1 MPMVTTS
8 QLRPFVSV
16 VIPAYNEQRY
26 IRECLDSV
34 FAQDYPSDRVEV
46 IVVDGHS
53 TDGTAGV
60 VRSEYPRVMLL
71 ENRER
76 IVPISMNMGVRAAR
90 GEYIVRLD
98 VHARYPSTYIS
109 YLIANAKELGADN
122 VGVCCKTLP
131 ANGTSKARAIAIAL
145 STRFG
150 MGDSQFRLGVD
161 RIKEVDT
168 VPFGC
173 YRREVFDEIGLY
185 DEELIRNQD
194 DELNARLIKH
204 GGKIFL
210 LPGLEVEYYARGSVG
225 KLARMFYQ
233 YGLFKPLANRKV
245 VAIQTVRQL
254 VPLFFVAYL
263 VALFVLLLFR
273 PSWFF
278 IPSLPLLLYLL
289 LDSVCSA
296 CEARKGTIF
305 LWLMLVYPVV
315 HVSYGVGYWHGVLK
329 NFLHLPY
336 AVTSSR

>member
-131 ANGTSKARAIAIAL
+131 ANGTSKAKAIAIAL

-173 YRREVFDEIGLY
+173 YRRGVFDEIGLY

-210 LPGLEVEYYARGSVG
+210 LPGLFVQYYARDTVSKVS
-225 KLARMFYQ
+225 KMFYQ
-233 YGLFKPLANRKV
+233 YGLFKPLGNKKV
-245 VAIQTVRQL
+245 GAVTTVRQL
-254 VPLFFVAYL
+254 VPFAFVTYLLFL
-263 VALFVLLLFR
+263 VVLLPIR
-273 PSWFF
+273 PSFTLVF
-278 IPSLPLLLYLL
+278 LQPLEIYVLLDLLY
-289 LDSVCSA
+289 SVHVTKSFREYA
-296 CEARKGTIF
+296 
-305 LWLMLVYPVV
+305 WLILIYPMV
-315 HVSYGVGYWHGVLK
+315 HVSYGLGYWHGIFKIL
-329 NFLHLPY
+329 FRRPFS
-336 AVTSSR
+336 VTSNR